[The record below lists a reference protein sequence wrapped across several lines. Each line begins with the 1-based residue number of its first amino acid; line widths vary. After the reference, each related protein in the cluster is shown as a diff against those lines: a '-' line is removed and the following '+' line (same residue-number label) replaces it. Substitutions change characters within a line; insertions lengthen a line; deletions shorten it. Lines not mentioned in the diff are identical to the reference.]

1 MNAKQSL
8 SSISSNQDLWVE
20 QPSFRSSLIYLFSQ
34 QSNLRIK
41 PIRRKAPLFVYTK
54 TGRSLFALAQSHDE
68 VYLAKSAAFAPQN
81 RQSVYTAPSSVY
93 IQPAKSSL

>member
-54 TGRSLFALAQSHDE
+54 TGSLCTRHQKYTISIKIFVS
-68 VYLAKSAAFAPQN
+68 SAAQ
-81 RQSVYTAPSSVY
+81 RKYLQE
-93 IQPAKSSL
+93 QM